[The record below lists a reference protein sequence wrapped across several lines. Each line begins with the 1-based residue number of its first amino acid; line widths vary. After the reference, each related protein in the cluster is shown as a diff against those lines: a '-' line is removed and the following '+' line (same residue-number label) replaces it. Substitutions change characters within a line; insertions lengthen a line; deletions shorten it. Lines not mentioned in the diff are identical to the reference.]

1 MTKLFEKALARS
13 ADLSDEMQDAIARAI
28 FQIADA
34 EKAELED
41 IDPEFLSDVLLGL
54 AEAEAGII
62 ATPEEVEV
70 AFRSFG

>member
-1 MTKLFEKALARS
+1 MTKLLEKALARS

-41 IDPEFLSDVLLGL
+41 IDPEFLSDVLQGL

-62 ATPEEVEV
+62 AAPEEVEA